1 MLGYRLYSKE
11 VDEISGTG
19 SAIINTLNA
28 YSYVV
33 ARSDSLFRKAL
44 EESDIL
50 LPDGFS
56 VVWAHRMLTGNR
68 IRKIAGADIFFH
80 LLERANE
87 HAQRV
92 FFLGSSEETL
102 SLISERIKVDY
113 PQVKVGFFSPPFKK
127 EFSPSENQII
137 ISQVN
142 DFKPDVLFVG
152 MTAPKQ
158 EKWVY
163 LNADNLNSSIIC
175 SIGAVFDF
183 YAGTVSRPA
192 PFWIK
197 CNMEWFIRFIKEPR
211 RLWKRYFVYSP
222 LFFVDVVK
230 ELVLRGGRK
239 Y

>member
-56 VVWAHRMLTGNR
+56 VVWAYRMLTGHR

>member
-1 MLGYRLYSKE
+1 MLGFNIFDKE
-11 VDEISGTG
+11 LVQIPLGRIVIST
-19 SAIINTLNA
+19 INA

-33 ARSDSLFRKAL
+33 AKSDVLFRKAL
-44 EESDIL
+44 KESDVL

-56 VVWAHRMLTGNR
+56 VVWAHRILTGKR
-68 IRKIAGADIFFH
+68 IKKIAGADIFFH
-80 LLERANE
+80 LLEKADE
-87 HAQRV
+87 QAQRV
-92 FFLGSSEETL
+92 FFLGASEETL
-102 SLISERIKVDY
+102 RLISERIKTDY
-113 PQVKVGFFSPPFKK
+113 PRVTATFFSPPFKK
-127 EFSPSENQII
+127 EFSALENQIM
-137 ISQVN
+137 ISKVKE
-142 DFKPDVLFVG
+142 FKTDVLFVG

-158 EKWVY
+158 EKWVFMNASD
-163 LNADNLNSSIIC
+163 LNTSIIC
-175 SIGAVFDF
+175 SVGAVFDF

-239 Y
+239 Q